1 MAETTK
7 LGVGSHIAG
16 YDVLILRDRIHVAH
30 DAANDGAGEAWTHE
44 VPDYGTA
51 IGELAERPGFRL
63 GWGRFPDGAE
73 VLYFY
78 DRDDGNFGYALN
90 VTWRDGEWGYA
101 PF

>member
-1 MAETTK
+1 MAEMTK
-7 LGVGSHIAG
+7 FGVGGHIAG
-16 YDVLILRDRIHVAH
+16 YDVLILRDRVHVLR
-30 DAANDGAGEAWTHE
+30 DAANGGAGAAWTHE

-78 DRDDGNFGYALN
+78 DRDDGDFGYALN
-90 VTWRDGEWGYA
+90 MTWREGEWGYA